1 MVKMWPS
8 FIVLLGMKL
17 LIRFFFWFSRY
28 FTNSENLSEP
38 QFQFSSRPAGGS
50 KNPIWRHMIITTIF
64 NIDLEGHG
72 CRVRFEE

>member
-1 MVKMWPS
+1 MAQLYCASWNETCNKA
-8 FIVLLGMKL
+8 LLGG
-17 LIRFFFWFSRY
+17 FPRY
-28 FTNSENLSEP
+28 FNSENVSEP
-38 QFQFSSRPAGGS
+38 QFQFSGRPAGGS

>member
-1 MVKMWPS
+1 MVKMWLS

-17 LIRFFFWFSRY
+17 VIGLFLGFPRY
-28 FTNSENLSEP
+28 FNSENVSEP
-38 QFQFSSRPAGGS
+38 QFQFSGRPAGGS